1 MWFQYQCSEIYDIRW
16 SYKDEVK
23 QRIIILLQDFIS
35 RAYQQLSVTQFK
47 IVLAPTG
54 ALYSTL
60 LYPAA
65 TFLRFSLQCDNTC
78 SKSLWHDQGNSGKLK
93 ENFWH
98 TLDTLRGH
106 SENTQRIPREHAE
119 NTQRKFRKHLE
130 NTFLRPANA
139 FLFSADSRISVTQ
152 SANISRWSLLI
163 AVRII
168 YRGILTFS

>member
-65 TFLRFSLQCDNTC
+65 TFLRFSLQCHNTC
-78 SKSLWHDQGNSGKLK
+78 SKSL
-93 ENFWH
+93 
-98 TLDTLRGH
+98 
-106 SENTQRIPREHAE
+106 
-119 NTQRKFRKHLE
+119 
-130 NTFLRPANA
+130 
-139 FLFSADSRISVTQ
+139 
-152 SANISRWSLLI
+152 
-163 AVRII
+163 
-168 YRGILTFS
+168 